1 MGKGDAVSPAASSAG
16 ALRRALKR
24 YLKKTGEVLSGIHSK
39 RPRFLY
45 ANSFSGGENEK
56 RCRLSGDRI
65 DTPPSARAAEKI
77 NGRALDANW
86 GDNSPPRG
94 VRFSTDRSGSGDPGS
109 AWWGGHIKD
118 I

>member
-65 DTPPSARAAEKI
+65 DTAPIASAEAKRK
-77 NGRALDANW
+77 GRAQDAKC
-86 GDNSPPRG
+86 GANSLPSGERI
-94 VRFSTDRSGSGDPGS
+94 STDRSGSGDPGS
-109 AWWGGHIKD
+109 AW
-118 I
+118 